1 MPQSKKI
8 TKAVIPAAGLG
19 TRMLPA
25 TKALPKEMLP
35 VAGKP
40 LIQYAIE
47 ELAASG
53 INTVVLVVRNQKS
66 LVQSHFE
73 RDLELESSLKSRHL
87 ASAAEELRRLDDIAN
102 LQFVEQHQPLG
113 LADAV
118 CCARPLL
125 KDESFFVLLPDV
137 IIVNSDPVARQML
150 EVQATRGGSVV
161 AIREVEAA
169 DVPRH
174 GIVEVENTPSG
185 EPPGSTVRITA
196 LVEKPSLHAAPS
208 RIGVFGRYI
217 LEPAIWE
224 AIEQTSPDARGEIQL
239 TGALNLLCKSGSLFG
254 LHFQGEH
261 YDAGDPFGY
270 LRANIELSLNDAVLR
285 QPLRE
290 YLACLRP

>member
-1 MPQSKKI
+1 
-8 TKAVIPAAGLG
+8 
-19 TRMLPA
+19 MLPA

-53 INTVVLVVRNQKS
+53 IDTVILVVRNQKS

-73 RDLELESSLKSRHL
+73 RDLTLESSLRSRHL
-87 ASAAEELRRLDDIAN
+87 ATAAEELRRLDEIAN

-113 LADAV
+113 LAHAV

-125 KDESFFVLLPDV
+125 ENESFFVLLPDV
-137 IIVNSDPVARQML
+137 IMVNSDPVARQMI
-150 EVQATRGGSVV
+150 EVHATHGGSVV
-161 AIREVEAA
+161 AIREVKPA

-174 GIVEVENTPSG
+174 GIVEVERATSATSG
-185 EPPGSTVRITA
+185 ATVRITG
-196 LVEKPSLHAAPS
+196 LVEKPALGVAPS
-208 RIGVFGRYI
+208 RIGVFGRYV
-217 LEPAIWE
+217 LGSAVWD
-224 AIEQTSPDARGEIQL
+224 AIERTRPDARGEIQL
-239 TGALNLLCKSGSLFG
+239 TDALDLLCKSGSLFG
-254 LHFQGEH
+254 LHFEGEH